1 MWFRGHLDPI
11 WSDQY
16 KSFSYVRQPLTNQEE
31 SEWRNVGYTNE
42 YFTGLMY
49 DSTNT
54 MPEYCNAISAK
65 IGLKN
70 CGFVFY
76 KMTTGVVMPTHVDH
90 FNRYCKVFNIEKTQV
105 WRAIV
110 FLNDWAPGHYFEIDG
125 NAIVHYKKGEYVLWS
140 NETPHAASNIGL
152 VDRYTLQ
159 ITGQLYAS

>member
-1 MWFRGHLDPI
+1 MWFRGYIDPI
-11 WSDQY
+11 WSEQY
-16 KSFSYVRQPLTNQEE
+16 KSFGYVRQPLTNQEE
-31 SEWRNVGYTNE
+31 SEWRNIGYTNE
-42 YFTGLMY
+42 HFTGLMY

-54 MPEYCNAISAK
+54 MPEYCNEISTK

-90 FNRYCKVFNIEKTQV
+90 FNRYCKVFNIEKNQV

-125 NAIVHYKKGEYVLWS
+125 NVIVHYKKGEYVLWS

-152 VDRYTLQ
+152 IDRYTLQ
-159 ITGQLYAS
+159 ITGQLHDS